1 MIKPDTLYNFGKMC
15 SDPVVAGHVL
25 MALCKQKIELTPME
39 QVIVNMVKQDSEWM
53 EERIEANRVKM
64 RERQKAHRA
73 KSTDVTPVTE
83 CHSDIC
89 DKGSVTPVTEC
100 HGDICDKDDVTPV
113 THHPSIHP
121 SNPSIHPSNPNIKHR
136 TGTDTCACAR
146 EGGSSGSG
154 TGRGEKFD
162 LVMGWEPCVVYGGG
176 PNGDMTALDMYHAA
190 FGPGWSGI
198 RRQLGERADERM
210 LDELATFISEW
221 KANENHNLV
230 RPAGAIMKR
239 LQRWLKPKGGQ
250 Q

>member
-83 CHSDIC
+83 CH
-89 DKGSVTPVTEC
+89 
-100 HGDICDKDDVTPV
+100 GDICDKDDVTPV

-121 SNPSIHPSNPNIKHR
+121 IHPSIHPIQILNTEPVPIRARVRVRAAHR
-136 TGTDTCACAR
+136 VR
-146 EGGSSGSG
+146 E
-154 TGRGEKFD
+154 RVGEKS
-162 LVMGWEPCVVYGGG
+162 LIW
-176 PNGDMTALDMYHAA
+176 
-190 FGPGWSGI
+190 
-198 RRQLGERADERM
+198 
-210 LDELATFISEW
+210 
-221 KANENHNLV
+221 
-230 RPAGAIMKR
+230 
-239 LQRWLKPKGGQ
+239 
-250 Q
+250 